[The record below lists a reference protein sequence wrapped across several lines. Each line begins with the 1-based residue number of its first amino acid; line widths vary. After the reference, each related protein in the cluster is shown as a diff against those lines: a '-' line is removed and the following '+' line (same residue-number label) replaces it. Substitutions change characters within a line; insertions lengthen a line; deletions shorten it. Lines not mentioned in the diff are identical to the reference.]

1 MSDVD
6 GEEASM
12 TPMRRK
18 PTLMRARAESS
29 LLGARGPIRRKAQPL
44 TTVVAVLILLAVAV
58 GPASAATS
66 GEWHRNDYGTGH
78 ERLICREAMPSWSC
92 VYDNVPEPGVPGSDF
107 VGHFTGRNVTDSWVC
122 PTWFDASVCDNV
134 VAVYRG
140 VATYTSPTNHP
151 VTVRQEYV
159 VTNVDGQE
167 IMQQYW
173 VDMFYCPWFRTW
185 EEALAADYNC
195 TFAP

>member
-1 MSDVD
+1 
-6 GEEASM
+6 M

-18 PTLMRARAESS
+18 PTLRRARVESS
-29 LLGARGPIRRKAQPL
+29 LLGARGLVRRKAQAV

-58 GPASAATS
+58 GPASAATL